1 MKTTKKTTKPKEII
15 IDLNEFTPA
24 ERKMYDIGGYIAV
37 YKYAP
42 EPIRK
47 AETAVHYYQCAS
59 KLISDH
65 QISVPASYFSAN
77 RNIEFDLFNK
87 TFLTTFARLDYN
99 MLCAVMER
107 FKELGWDIE

>member
-1 MKTTKKTTKPKEII
+1 MLMKTTKPKGVI
-15 IDLNEFTPA
+15 IDLNNFSPA
-24 ERKMYDIGGYIAV
+24 ERKMYDLGGYIAV

-77 RNIEFDLFNK
+77 RNIEFDLVNK

>member
-1 MKTTKKTTKPKEII
+1 MKTTKKATKPKEII

-77 RNIEFDLFNK
+77 RNIEFDLVNK

>member
-1 MKTTKKTTKPKEII
+1 MKTIKKTTNPKEII
-15 IDLNEFTPA
+15 IDLNDFTPA

-77 RNIEFDLFNK
+77 RNIEFDLVNK